1 MSGLNMMETRLSPG
15 AICKSSS
22 SHLPPSGRKDDRDR
36 PRLPLEGN
44 GRRGHACQDGVGLQA
59 DYLPRERSHPIDVS
73 AGPTKVH
80 PHVAAI
86 GPTQAGERL
95 RERSNASLR
104 HGVVFVARHEH
115 ADAPHAV
122 ALLRPR
128 REGPYRRAAEERDEL
143 APPILSIT
151 SSAMAR
157 IPGGMVSPSA
167 LAVLRLITNS
177 KLIGC

>member
-1 MSGLNMMETRLSPG
+1 
-15 AICKSSS
+15 
-22 SHLPPSGRKDDRDR
+22 
-36 PRLPLEGN
+36 
-44 GRRGHACQDGVGLQA
+44 LQA
-59 DYLPRERSHPIDVS
+59 DQLLRERSYPIDVT
-73 AGPTKVH
+73 AAPPKVH
-80 PHVAAI
+80 PHLAAI
-86 GPTQAGERL
+86 GPAQARKRL
-95 RERSNASLR
+95 RERGDERLR
-104 HGVVFVARHEH
+104 QGIVFVARHEH

-177 KLIGC
+177 KLDGC